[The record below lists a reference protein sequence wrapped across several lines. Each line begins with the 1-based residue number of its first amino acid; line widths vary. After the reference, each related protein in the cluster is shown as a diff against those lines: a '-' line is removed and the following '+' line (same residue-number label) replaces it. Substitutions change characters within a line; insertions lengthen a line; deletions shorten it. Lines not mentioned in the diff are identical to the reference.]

1 MSKVLGEWM
10 VLFIAINIMF
20 SPILGYVDSLHREAV
35 EVVLSE
41 GARKAAVEG
50 NFTDEIIQDMRD
62 TLVQNYNFDPDKIEI
77 TATQNPTPVPR
88 GEYLTASIKIPR
100 GIIFVLDIFNPGP
113 KYYVKEIQIMSEYI
127 E

>member
-1 MSKVLGEWM
+1 MSKVIGEWM
-10 VLFIAINIMF
+10 VLIIAVNIMF

-41 GARKAAVEG
+41 GARQAAVEG
-50 NFTDEIIQDMRD
+50 NFTDEIIQDMKD
-62 TLVQNYNFDPDKIEI
+62 TLVENYNFDPNKIEI
-77 TATQNPTPVPR
+77 TATQEPTPVPR

-113 KYYVKEIQIMSEYI
+113 NYYVKEIKIMSEYV